1 MIGSVFVL
9 IGSYSILLLGAA
21 GGGLERLLF
30 FVTAFLFSLF
40 PTLLSTADTLSSGE
54 GATVLQF
61 LGASGRTITAA
72 VLAAILGAGA
82 SGMIVGVVLGLVF
95 SNFLGA
101 SSVGD
106 VVGVLPNLAFLLAS
120 STAGDFCRR
129 RSRGWS
135 FLEELELIP
144 GLSRSAFGGAA
155 STGTVTQLTHVSK
168 VFLEPK
174 RREVFTDVN
183 MRVKRG
189 EFVALA
195 GPVGSGKTTLVN
207 LLAGI
212 ERASSGSIQVL
223 GKETT
228 RLSGRELTTLR
239 LASLGLVPQVQNLMQ
254 EFTVSQNVELPLFFL
269 GEGERESR
277 LSRVQEV
284 LALMGISADA
294 ERKVADLSV
303 GEKQLVSIAR
313 AMVKDPPLLVMDE
326 PTESLDPLVSELIL
340 EMLRGDNALR
350 AKTLIIATHDKRI
363 IELATRTV
371 RMSAKIQ
378 A

>member
-1 MIGSVFVL
+1 M
-9 IGSYSILLLGAA
+9 
-21 GGGLERLLF
+21 
-30 FVTAFLFSLF
+30 
-40 PTLLSTADTLSSGE
+40 
-54 GATVLQF
+54 
-61 LGASGRTITAA
+61 
-72 VLAAILGAGA
+72 
-82 SGMIVGVVLGLVF
+82 
-95 SNFLGA
+95 
-101 SSVGD
+101 
-106 VVGVLPNLAFLLAS
+106 
-120 STAGDFCRR
+120 
-129 RSRGWS
+129 
-135 FLEELELIP
+135 EELELIP

-155 STGTVTQLTHVSK
+155 STATVTQLTHVSK

-183 MRVKRG
+183 LRVKRG

-207 LLAGI
+207 LLAGL

-228 RLSGRELTTLR
+228 RLSGRELTALR

-269 GEGERESR
+269 GGEERESR

-284 LALMGISADA
+284 LASIGINADA

>member
-1 MIGSVFVL
+1 M
-9 IGSYSILLLGAA
+9 
-21 GGGLERLLF
+21 
-30 FVTAFLFSLF
+30 
-40 PTLLSTADTLSSGE
+40 
-54 GATVLQF
+54 
-61 LGASGRTITAA
+61 
-72 VLAAILGAGA
+72 
-82 SGMIVGVVLGLVF
+82 
-95 SNFLGA
+95 
-101 SSVGD
+101 
-106 VVGVLPNLAFLLAS
+106 
-120 STAGDFCRR
+120 
-129 RSRGWS
+129 
-135 FLEELELIP
+135 
-144 GLSRSAFGGAA
+144 
-155 STGTVTQLTHVSK
+155 
-168 VFLEPK
+168 
-174 RREVFTDVN
+174 
-183 MRVKRG
+183 
-189 EFVALA
+189 ALA

-207 LLAGI
+207 LLAGL

-228 RLSGRELTTLR
+228 RLSARELTALR

-284 LALMGISADA
+284 LALMGINADA

-326 PTESLDPLVSELIL
+326 PTESLDPLVSEVIL

-371 RMSAKIQ
+371 RMNAKIQ

>member
-1 MIGSVFVL
+1 M
-9 IGSYSILLLGAA
+9 
-21 GGGLERLLF
+21 
-30 FVTAFLFSLF
+30 
-40 PTLLSTADTLSSGE
+40 
-54 GATVLQF
+54 
-61 LGASGRTITAA
+61 
-72 VLAAILGAGA
+72 
-82 SGMIVGVVLGLVF
+82 
-95 SNFLGA
+95 
-101 SSVGD
+101 
-106 VVGVLPNLAFLLAS
+106 
-120 STAGDFCRR
+120 
-129 RSRGWS
+129 
-135 FLEELELIP
+135 EELELIP
-144 GLSRSAFGGAA
+144 GLSRSAFGGATTTA
-155 STGTVTQLTHVSK
+155 TVTQLTHVSK

-207 LLAGI
+207 LLAGL

-277 LSRVQEV
+277 LSRVREV
-284 LALMGISADA
+284 LVLMGINADA

-326 PTESLDPLVSELIL
+326 PTESLDPLVSEVIL

-371 RMSAKIQ
+371 RMNAKIH

>member
-1 MIGSVFVL
+1 M
-9 IGSYSILLLGAA
+9 
-21 GGGLERLLF
+21 
-30 FVTAFLFSLF
+30 
-40 PTLLSTADTLSSGE
+40 
-54 GATVLQF
+54 
-61 LGASGRTITAA
+61 
-72 VLAAILGAGA
+72 
-82 SGMIVGVVLGLVF
+82 
-95 SNFLGA
+95 
-101 SSVGD
+101 
-106 VVGVLPNLAFLLAS
+106 
-120 STAGDFCRR
+120 
-129 RSRGWS
+129 
-135 FLEELELIP
+135 EELELIP

-155 STGTVTQLTHVSK
+155 TGNVTQLTHVSK

-174 RREVFTDVN
+174 RREVFTDIN

-207 LLAGI
+207 LLAGL

-228 RLSGRELTTLR
+228 RLSARELTALR

-284 LALMGISADA
+284 LALMGINADA

-371 RMSAKIQ
+371 RMNAKIQ

>member
-1 MIGSVFVL
+1 M
-9 IGSYSILLLGAA
+9 
-21 GGGLERLLF
+21 
-30 FVTAFLFSLF
+30 
-40 PTLLSTADTLSSGE
+40 
-54 GATVLQF
+54 
-61 LGASGRTITAA
+61 
-72 VLAAILGAGA
+72 
-82 SGMIVGVVLGLVF
+82 
-95 SNFLGA
+95 
-101 SSVGD
+101 
-106 VVGVLPNLAFLLAS
+106 
-120 STAGDFCRR
+120 
-129 RSRGWS
+129 
-135 FLEELELIP
+135 EELELIP
-144 GLSRSAFGGAA
+144 GLSRSAFGGAT
-155 STGTVTQLTHVSK
+155 STATVTQLTHVSK

-174 RREVFTDVN
+174 RREVFTDIN

-207 LLAGI
+207 LLAGL

-228 RLSGRELTTLR
+228 RLSGRELTAIR

-277 LSRVQEV
+277 LSRVREV
-284 LALMGISADA
+284 LVLMGINADA

-326 PTESLDPLVSELIL
+326 PTESLDPLVSEVIL

-371 RMSAKIQ
+371 RMNAKIQ

>member
-1 MIGSVFVL
+1 M
-9 IGSYSILLLGAA
+9 
-21 GGGLERLLF
+21 
-30 FVTAFLFSLF
+30 
-40 PTLLSTADTLSSGE
+40 
-54 GATVLQF
+54 
-61 LGASGRTITAA
+61 
-72 VLAAILGAGA
+72 
-82 SGMIVGVVLGLVF
+82 
-95 SNFLGA
+95 
-101 SSVGD
+101 
-106 VVGVLPNLAFLLAS
+106 
-120 STAGDFCRR
+120 
-129 RSRGWS
+129 
-135 FLEELELIP
+135 EELELIP

-174 RREVFTDVN
+174 RREVFTDIN

-207 LLAGI
+207 LLAGL

-228 RLSGRELTTLR
+228 RLSGRELTALR

-326 PTESLDPLVSELIL
+326 PTESLDPLVSEVIL

-371 RMSAKIQ
+371 RMNAKIQ

>member
-1 MIGSVFVL
+1 
-9 IGSYSILLLGAA
+9 
-21 GGGLERLLF
+21 
-30 FVTAFLFSLF
+30 
-40 PTLLSTADTLSSGE
+40 
-54 GATVLQF
+54 
-61 LGASGRTITAA
+61 
-72 VLAAILGAGA
+72 
-82 SGMIVGVVLGLVF
+82 
-95 SNFLGA
+95 
-101 SSVGD
+101 
-106 VVGVLPNLAFLLAS
+106 
-120 STAGDFCRR
+120 
-129 RSRGWS
+129 
-135 FLEELELIP
+135 LEELELIP
-144 GLSRSAFGGAA
+144 GLSRSAFGGATTTA
-155 STGTVTQLTHVSK
+155 TVTQLTHVSK

-277 LSRVQEV
+277 LSRVREV
-284 LALMGISADA
+284 LVLMGINADA

-326 PTESLDPLVSELIL
+326 PTESLDPLVSEVIL

-371 RMSAKIQ
+371 RMNAKIH

>member
-1 MIGSVFVL
+1 V
-9 IGSYSILLLGAA
+9 
-21 GGGLERLLF
+21 
-30 FVTAFLFSLF
+30 
-40 PTLLSTADTLSSGE
+40 
-54 GATVLQF
+54 
-61 LGASGRTITAA
+61 
-72 VLAAILGAGA
+72 
-82 SGMIVGVVLGLVF
+82 
-95 SNFLGA
+95 
-101 SSVGD
+101 
-106 VVGVLPNLAFLLAS
+106 
-120 STAGDFCRR
+120 
-129 RSRGWS
+129 
-135 FLEELELIP
+135 EELQLIP
-144 GLSRSAFGGAA
+144 GLSRSAFGGP
-155 STGTVTQLTHVSK
+155 TTIVTQLTHVSK

-174 RREVFTDVN
+174 RRDVFTDVN

-207 LLAGI
+207 LLAGLD
-212 ERASSGSIQVL
+212 RPSSGSIQVL
-223 GKETT
+223 GRETT
-228 RLSGRELTTLR
+228 RISGRELTDLR
-239 LASLGLVPQVQNLMQ
+239 LTSLGLVPQVQNLMQ
-254 EFTVSQNVELPLFFL
+254 GFTVFQNVELPLFFL
-269 GEGERESR
+269 GEGGRESR
-277 LSRVQEV
+277 LARVQEV
-284 LALMGISADA
+284 LALLGIGADA
-294 ERKVADLSV
+294 ERKVAELSV

>member
-1 MIGSVFVL
+1 
-9 IGSYSILLLGAA
+9 
-21 GGGLERLLF
+21 
-30 FVTAFLFSLF
+30 
-40 PTLLSTADTLSSGE
+40 
-54 GATVLQF
+54 
-61 LGASGRTITAA
+61 
-72 VLAAILGAGA
+72 
-82 SGMIVGVVLGLVF
+82 
-95 SNFLGA
+95 
-101 SSVGD
+101 
-106 VVGVLPNLAFLLAS
+106 
-120 STAGDFCRR
+120 
-129 RSRGWS
+129 
-135 FLEELELIP
+135 LEELELIP
-144 GLSRSAFGGAA
+144 GLSRSAFGGATTTA
-155 STGTVTQLTHVSK
+155 TVTQLTHVRK

-174 RREVFTDVN
+174 RREVFTDIN

-207 LLAGI
+207 LLAGL

-228 RLSGRELTTLR
+228 RLSGRELTALR

-284 LALMGISADA
+284 LVLMGINADA
-294 ERKVADLSV
+294 ERRVADLSV

-313 AMVKDPPLLVMDE
+313 AIVKDPPLLVMDE
-326 PTESLDPLVSELIL
+326 PTESLDPLVSEVIL
-340 EMLRGDNALR
+340 EMLHGDNALR

>member
-1 MIGSVFVL
+1 MG
-9 IGSYSILLLGAA
+9 
-21 GGGLERLLF
+21 
-30 FVTAFLFSLF
+30 
-40 PTLLSTADTLSSGE
+40 
-54 GATVLQF
+54 
-61 LGASGRTITAA
+61 
-72 VLAAILGAGA
+72 
-82 SGMIVGVVLGLVF
+82 
-95 SNFLGA
+95 
-101 SSVGD
+101 
-106 VVGVLPNLAFLLAS
+106 
-120 STAGDFCRR
+120 
-129 RSRGWS
+129 
-135 FLEELELIP
+135 ELELIP
-144 GLSRSAFGGAA
+144 GLTRSAFGGL
-155 STGTVTQLTHVSK
+155 TTTVTQLTHVSK
-168 VFLEPK
+168 SFLEPM

-183 MRVKRG
+183 IRVKRG

-207 LLAGI
+207 LLAGL
-212 ERASSGSIQVL
+212 ERPSSGSIQVL
-223 GKETT
+223 GRETT
-228 RLSGRELTTLR
+228 RISGRELTALR
-239 LASLGLVPQVQNLMQ
+239 LTSLGLVPQVQNLLQ
-254 EFTVSQNVELPLFFL
+254 GFTVSQNVELPLFFL
-269 GEGERESR
+269 GEGGRESR

-284 LALMGISADA
+284 LVLMGINADA
-294 ERKVADLSV
+294 ERKIADLSV

>member
-1 MIGSVFVL
+1 MSSTVATEPRRQTGVVVEQVVRRFGDRVVLDHLDLTVGDEELVILLGPSGCGKSTLLRL
-9 IGSYSILLLGAA
+9 IGDLL
-21 GGGLERLLF
+21 
-30 FVTAFLFSLF
+30 
-40 PTLLSTADTLSSGE
+40 P
-54 GATVLQF
+54 
-61 LGASGRTITAA
+61 
-72 VLAAILGAGA
+72 
-82 SGMIVGVVLGLVF
+82 
-95 SNFLGA
+95 
-101 SSVGD
+101 
-106 VVGVLPNLAFLLAS
+106 P
-120 STAGDFCRR
+120 
-129 RSRGWS
+129 
-135 FLEELELIP
+135 
-144 GLSRSAFGGAA
+144 
-155 STGTVTQLTHVSK
+155 
-168 VFLEPK
+168 
-174 RREVFTDVN
+174 
-183 MRVKRG
+183 
-189 EFVALA
+189 
-195 GPVGSGKTTLVN
+195 
-207 LLAGI
+207 
-212 ERASSGSIQVL
+212 SSGSIQVL

-269 GEGERESR
+269 GEKERESR

-284 LALMGISADA
+284 LALMGINADA

>member
-1 MIGSVFVL
+1 M
-9 IGSYSILLLGAA
+9 
-21 GGGLERLLF
+21 
-30 FVTAFLFSLF
+30 
-40 PTLLSTADTLSSGE
+40 
-54 GATVLQF
+54 
-61 LGASGRTITAA
+61 
-72 VLAAILGAGA
+72 
-82 SGMIVGVVLGLVF
+82 
-95 SNFLGA
+95 
-101 SSVGD
+101 
-106 VVGVLPNLAFLLAS
+106 
-120 STAGDFCRR
+120 
-129 RSRGWS
+129 
-135 FLEELELIP
+135 EELELIP
-144 GLSRSAFGGAA
+144 GLNRSAFGGP
-155 STGTVTQLTHVSK
+155 TTTTVTQLTHVSK

-207 LLAGI
+207 LLAGLD
-212 ERASSGSIQVL
+212 RPSSGSIQVL
-223 GKETT
+223 GRETT
-228 RLSGRELTTLR
+228 RISGRELTSLR
-239 LASLGLVPQVQNLMQ
+239 LTSLGLVPQVQNLLQ
-254 EFTVSQNVELPLFFL
+254 GFTVSQNVELPLFFL
-269 GEGERESR
+269 GGGGRESR

-284 LALMGISADA
+284 LGLLGINADA

>member
-1 MIGSVFVL
+1 
-9 IGSYSILLLGAA
+9 
-21 GGGLERLLF
+21 
-30 FVTAFLFSLF
+30 
-40 PTLLSTADTLSSGE
+40 
-54 GATVLQF
+54 
-61 LGASGRTITAA
+61 
-72 VLAAILGAGA
+72 
-82 SGMIVGVVLGLVF
+82 
-95 SNFLGA
+95 
-101 SSVGD
+101 
-106 VVGVLPNLAFLLAS
+106 
-120 STAGDFCRR
+120 
-129 RSRGWS
+129 
-135 FLEELELIP
+135 
-144 GLSRSAFGGAA
+144 
-155 STGTVTQLTHVSK
+155 
-168 VFLEPK
+168 
-174 RREVFTDVN
+174 

-207 LLAGI
+207 LLAGL

-228 RLSGRELTTLR
+228 RLSARELTALR

-277 LSRVQEV
+277 LSRVREV
-284 LALMGISADA
+284 LVLMGINADA

-326 PTESLDPLVSELIL
+326 PTESLDPLVSEVIL

-371 RMSAKIQ
+371 RMNAKIQ

>member
-1 MIGSVFVL
+1 M
-9 IGSYSILLLGAA
+9 
-21 GGGLERLLF
+21 
-30 FVTAFLFSLF
+30 
-40 PTLLSTADTLSSGE
+40 
-54 GATVLQF
+54 
-61 LGASGRTITAA
+61 
-72 VLAAILGAGA
+72 
-82 SGMIVGVVLGLVF
+82 
-95 SNFLGA
+95 
-101 SSVGD
+101 
-106 VVGVLPNLAFLLAS
+106 
-120 STAGDFCRR
+120 
-129 RSRGWS
+129 
-135 FLEELELIP
+135 EELELIP
-144 GLSRSAFGGAA
+144 SLSRSAFGGA
-155 STGTVTQLTHVSK
+155 TTTLVTQLTHVSK

-183 MRVKRG
+183 LRVKRG

-207 LLAGI
+207 LLAGLD
-212 ERASSGSIQVL
+212 RPSSGSIQVL
-223 GKETT
+223 GRETT
-228 RLSGRELTTLR
+228 RISGRELTSLR
-239 LASLGLVPQVQNLMQ
+239 LTSLGLVPQVQNLLQ
-254 EFTVSQNVELPLFFL
+254 GFTVSQNVELPLFFL
-269 GEGERESR
+269 GGGGRESR

-284 LALMGISADA
+284 LALLGINADA

-313 AMVKDPPLLVMDE
+313 AMVKDPSLLVMDE

>member
-1 MIGSVFVL
+1 V
-9 IGSYSILLLGAA
+9 
-21 GGGLERLLF
+21 
-30 FVTAFLFSLF
+30 
-40 PTLLSTADTLSSGE
+40 
-54 GATVLQF
+54 
-61 LGASGRTITAA
+61 
-72 VLAAILGAGA
+72 
-82 SGMIVGVVLGLVF
+82 
-95 SNFLGA
+95 
-101 SSVGD
+101 
-106 VVGVLPNLAFLLAS
+106 
-120 STAGDFCRR
+120 
-129 RSRGWS
+129 
-135 FLEELELIP
+135 EELELIP

-155 STGTVTQLTHVSK
+155 TGNVTQLTHVSK

-174 RREVFTDVN
+174 RREVFTDIN

-207 LLAGI
+207 LLAGL

-228 RLSGRELTTLR
+228 RLSARELTALR

-277 LSRVQEV
+277 LSRVREV
-284 LALMGISADA
+284 LVLMGINADA

-326 PTESLDPLVSELIL
+326 PTESLDPLVSEVIL

-371 RMSAKIQ
+371 RMNAKIQ

>member
-1 MIGSVFVL
+1 M
-9 IGSYSILLLGAA
+9 
-21 GGGLERLLF
+21 
-30 FVTAFLFSLF
+30 
-40 PTLLSTADTLSSGE
+40 
-54 GATVLQF
+54 
-61 LGASGRTITAA
+61 
-72 VLAAILGAGA
+72 
-82 SGMIVGVVLGLVF
+82 
-95 SNFLGA
+95 
-101 SSVGD
+101 
-106 VVGVLPNLAFLLAS
+106 
-120 STAGDFCRR
+120 
-129 RSRGWS
+129 
-135 FLEELELIP
+135 EELELIP

-155 STGTVTQLTHVSK
+155 TGNVTQLTHVSK

-174 RREVFTDVN
+174 RREVFTDIN

-207 LLAGI
+207 LLAGL

-228 RLSGRELTTLR
+228 RLSARELTALR

-326 PTESLDPLVSELIL
+326 PTESLDPLVSEVIL

-371 RMSAKIQ
+371 RMNAKIH

>member
-1 MIGSVFVL
+1 
-9 IGSYSILLLGAA
+9 
-21 GGGLERLLF
+21 
-30 FVTAFLFSLF
+30 
-40 PTLLSTADTLSSGE
+40 
-54 GATVLQF
+54 
-61 LGASGRTITAA
+61 
-72 VLAAILGAGA
+72 
-82 SGMIVGVVLGLVF
+82 VG
-95 SNFLGA
+95 
-101 SSVGD
+101 
-106 VVGVLPNLAFLLAS
+106 
-120 STAGDFCRR
+120 
-129 RSRGWS
+129 
-135 FLEELELIP
+135 ELELIP
-144 GLSRSAFGGAA
+144 GFTRSAFGGL
-155 STGTVTQLTHVSK
+155 TTTVTQLTHVSK
-168 VFLEPK
+168 AFLEPM

-183 MRVKRG
+183 LRVKRG

-207 LLAGI
+207 LLAGL
-212 ERASSGSIQVL
+212 ERPSSGSIQIL
-223 GKETT
+223 GRETT
-228 RLSGRELTTLR
+228 RISRRELTALR
-239 LASLGLVPQVQNLMQ
+239 LTSLGLVPQVQNLLQ
-254 EFTVSQNVELPLFFL
+254 GFTVSQNVELPLFFL
-269 GEGERESR
+269 GEEGRESR

-284 LALMGISADA
+284 LVLMGINADA

>member
-1 MIGSVFVL
+1 M
-9 IGSYSILLLGAA
+9 
-21 GGGLERLLF
+21 
-30 FVTAFLFSLF
+30 
-40 PTLLSTADTLSSGE
+40 
-54 GATVLQF
+54 
-61 LGASGRTITAA
+61 
-72 VLAAILGAGA
+72 
-82 SGMIVGVVLGLVF
+82 
-95 SNFLGA
+95 
-101 SSVGD
+101 
-106 VVGVLPNLAFLLAS
+106 
-120 STAGDFCRR
+120 
-129 RSRGWS
+129 
-135 FLEELELIP
+135 EELELIP

-155 STGTVTQLTHVSK
+155 TGNVTQLTHVSK

-277 LSRVQEV
+277 LSRVREV
-284 LALMGISADA
+284 LVLMGINADA

-326 PTESLDPLVSELIL
+326 PTESLDPLVSEVIL

-371 RMSAKIQ
+371 RMNAKIH

>member
-1 MIGSVFVL
+1 V
-9 IGSYSILLLGAA
+9 
-21 GGGLERLLF
+21 
-30 FVTAFLFSLF
+30 
-40 PTLLSTADTLSSGE
+40 
-54 GATVLQF
+54 
-61 LGASGRTITAA
+61 
-72 VLAAILGAGA
+72 
-82 SGMIVGVVLGLVF
+82 
-95 SNFLGA
+95 
-101 SSVGD
+101 
-106 VVGVLPNLAFLLAS
+106 
-120 STAGDFCRR
+120 
-129 RSRGWS
+129 
-135 FLEELELIP
+135 EELELIP

-155 STGTVTQLTHVSK
+155 TGNVTQLTHVSK

-174 RREVFTDVN
+174 RREVFTDIN

-207 LLAGI
+207 LLAGL

-228 RLSGRELTTLR
+228 RLSARELTALR

-284 LALMGISADA
+284 LALMGINADA

-371 RMSAKIQ
+371 RMNAKIQ